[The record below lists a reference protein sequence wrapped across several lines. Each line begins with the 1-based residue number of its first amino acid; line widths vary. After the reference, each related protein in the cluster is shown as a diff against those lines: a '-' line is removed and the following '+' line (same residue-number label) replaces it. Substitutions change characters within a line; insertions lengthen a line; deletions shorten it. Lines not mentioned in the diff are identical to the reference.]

1 MNRRHP
7 IDDLFRTRL
16 ENHGQDAP
24 MHLWDAIERSRSIKP
39 RRRLAALWLLPLTV
53 IGALV
58 LYAVW
63 PRDSAVVNIQ
73 SFPIPMATEKS
84 VASVTPAETVVEG
97 IAAENRVAVAEIA
110 QQKKSSKS
118 FASPASAPLALDQI
132 AGPVKVLPAD
142 AESTPTE
149 IAPKESFSAA
159 QSEKI
164 QDQETETAATI
175 KTASML
181 PALAL
186 EPVTF
191 EDKELLKRLFP
202 PDPKCARFSP
212 GNWYHYVD
220 VTLSSG
226 LAFRNLEALD
236 SEYENYK
243 EHRENSEKSRHTFG
257 AGVRLTA
264 VSDFGLAA
272 RAGINYTQITEAFDY
287 LNESEVRITI
297 VNTYDD
303 NGQIVRTDTTY
314 VSGTRRIVTPNQYQ
328 IVEIPLAVG
337 YDLRKPKFDLLLSVG
352 VRINLLFQQKGAFLS
367 PEDLTPVSFSY
378 NRADAYPAFKKRLE
392 TAWFISAGLA
402 YKWKPDFHILFEP
415 HLSYYLD
422 SFTKP
427 EFPVSQKYWLLGASI
442 GIRKRL

>member
-39 RRRLAALWLLPLTV
+39 RRRLVALWLLPLAA

-58 LYAVW
+58 LYAYW
-63 PRDSAVVNIQ
+63 PQDAPVVDIQ
-73 SFPIPMATEKS
+73 SFPIPMTTEKS
-84 VASVTPAETVVEG
+84 AASVTNVGPAQDV
-97 IAAENRVAVAEIA
+97 IAEKTSPTIPEIA
-110 QQKKSSKS
+110 QQKKSSTS
-118 FASPASAPLALDQI
+118 SARVALAQTS
-132 AGPVKVLPAD
+132 ANRVEVLRPD
-142 AESTPTE
+142 ANP
-149 IAPKESFSAA
+149 IDLAPRESFSAE
-159 QSEKI
+159 QPEKMP
-164 QDQETETAATI
+164 DQETEPTTTTSTSA
-175 KTASML
+175 L

-186 EPVTF
+186 EPITF
-191 EDKELLKRLFP
+191 EDKDLLKGLFP

-226 LAFRNLEALD
+226 FAFRNLEALD
-236 SEYENYK
+236 SEYEGYLAQ
-243 EHRENSEKSRHTFG
+243 REKTEKSRHTFG

-303 NGQIVRTDTTY
+303 NGQIIRTDTTY

-352 VRINLLFQQKGAFLS
+352 VRINLIFQQKGAFLS

-392 TAWFISAGLA
+392 TAWFVSAGLA
-402 YKWKPDFHILFEP
+402 YKWKPDFHLLFEP

>member
-24 MHLWDAIERSRSIKP
+24 MHLWDAIERSRSVKP
-39 RRRLAALWLLPLTV
+39 RRRLIALWLLPLTA
-53 IGALV
+53 IGALA

-63 PRDSAVVNIQ
+63 PRDASVVSIQ
-73 SFPIPMATEKS
+73 SFPIPMTPEKP
-84 VASVTPAETVVEG
+84 AAAIIPAEPALEAFT
-97 IAAENRVAVAEIA
+97 AENRSAVAEIT

-118 FASPASAPLALDQI
+118 FVPPAFTQI
-132 AGPVKVLPAD
+132 ADQAEVLPAD
-142 AESTPTE
+142 SESNPTV
-149 IAPKESFSAA
+149 IAPQESLSAA
-159 QSEKI
+159 QSESMH
-164 QDQETETAATI
+164 DQETETATTI

-191 EDKELLKRLFP
+191 EDKELLKGLFP

-226 LAFRNLEALD
+226 FAFRNLEALD
-236 SEYENYK
+236 SEYEGYK
-243 EHRENSEKSRHTFG
+243 EQRENTEKSRHTFG

-264 VSDFGLAA
+264 VSDFGLAG

-337 YDLRKPKFDLLLSVG
+337 FDLRKPKFDLLLSAG

>member
-16 ENHGQDAP
+16 EDHGQDAP

-39 RRRLAALWLLPLTV
+39 RRRCLVALWLLPLAA
-53 IGALV
+53 IGALA

-63 PRDSAVVNIQ
+63 PRDKSVVNIQ
-73 SFPIPMATEKS
+73 SFPIPMTTEKS
-84 VASVTPAETVVEG
+84 AATTNPAEPVQEAT
-97 IAAENRVAVAEIA
+97 AAENRSAVVEIA

-118 FASPASAPLALDQI
+118 STPPAFEQI
-132 AGPVKVLPAD
+132 TGQVKILPTD

-149 IAPKESFSAA
+149 IAPQESFSVA
-159 QSEKI
+159 QSKKI
-164 QDQETETAATI
+164 QDQETEIATATTI

-181 PALAL
+181 PALSL

-191 EDKELLKRLFP
+191 EDKDLLKRLFP

-226 LAFRNLEALD
+226 FAFRNLEALD
-236 SEYENYK
+236 SEYEGYLAQ
-243 EHRENSEKSRHTFG
+243 REKTEKSRHTFG

-352 VRINLLFQQKGAFLS
+352 VRINLIFQQKGAFLS

-378 NRADAYPAFKKRLE
+378 NRPDAYPAFKKRLE
-392 TAWFISAGLA
+392 TAWFLSAGLA
-402 YKWKPDFHILFEP
+402 YKWKPDFHLLFEP

>member
-16 ENHGQDAP
+16 EDHGQDAP

-39 RRRLAALWLLPLTV
+39 RRRLVALWLLPLMAV
-53 IGALV
+53 GALA

-63 PRDSAVVNIQ
+63 PRDSSVVNIQ
-73 SFPIPMATEKS
+73 SFPIPMTTEKP
-84 VASVTPAETVVEG
+84 AAAVTPSEPALEAIT
-97 IAAENRVAVAEIA
+97 AENRSAFAEIA

-118 FASPASAPLALDQI
+118 FAPPAFAQI
-132 AGPVKVLPAD
+132 ADQVTLLPAD
-142 AESTPTE
+142 AESHLTE
-149 IAPKESFSAA
+149 LVPQESLSAE

-164 QDQETETAATI
+164 QDHEKQTATNI

-186 EPVTF
+186 EPITF
-191 EDKELLKRLFP
+191 EDKDLLKGLFP

-226 LAFRNLEALD
+226 FAFRNLEALD
-236 SEYENYK
+236 SEYEGYK
-243 EHRENSEKSRHTFG
+243 EQRENTEKSRHTFG

-272 RAGINYTQITEAFDY
+272 RAGLNYTQITEAFDY
-287 LNESEVRITI
+287 LNENEVRITI
-297 VNTYDD
+297 TNVYGN
-303 NGQIVRTDTTY
+303 NGEIVRTDTTY

-337 YDLRKPKFDLLLSVG
+337 FDLRKPKFDLLLSAG
-352 VRINLLFQQKGAFLS
+352 VRINLIFQQKGAFLS

-378 NRADAYPAFKKRLE
+378 NRPDAYPAFKKRLE
-392 TAWFISAGLA
+392 TAWFVSAGLA

-422 SFTKP
+422 S
-427 EFPVSQKYWLLGASI
+427 
-442 GIRKRL
+442 

>member
-7 IDDLFRTRL
+7 IDDLFRARL
-16 ENHGQDAP
+16 EDHGQDAP
-24 MHLWDAIERSRSIKP
+24 MHLWEAIERSRSIKP
-39 RRRLAALWLLPLTV
+39 RRRLAALWLLPLTA
-53 IGALV
+53 IGALA
-58 LYAVW
+58 LYAYW
-63 PRDSAVVNIQ
+63 SRDSSVVSIQ
-73 SFPIPMATEKS
+73 SFPIPMTSEKPVAT
-84 VASVTPAETVVEG
+84 VTPAEPALEA
-97 IAAENRVAVAEIA
+97 IAAENRSATAEIA

-118 FASPASAPLALDQI
+118 FAPLASTQI
-132 AGPVKVLPAD
+132 AGQLEKLPLEINPNPTNLAPE
-142 AESTPTE
+142 ESLSTE
-149 IAPKESFSAA
+149 HP
-159 QSEKI
+159 EKMTN
-164 QDQETETAATI
+164 QETATTI
-175 KTASML
+175 KTASIL

-226 LAFRNLEALD
+226 FAFRNLEALD
-236 SEYENYK
+236 SDYEDYL
-243 EHRENSEKSRHTFG
+243 EQRENTEKSRHTFG

-272 RAGINYTQITEAFDY
+272 RAGLNYTQITEAFDY
-287 LNESEVRITI
+287 LNENEVRITI
-297 VNTYDD
+297 TNVYGN
-303 NGQIVRTDTTY
+303 NGEIVRTDTTY

-337 YDLRKPKFDLLLSVG
+337 YDLRSPKFDLLLSVG

-367 PEDLTPVSFSY
+367 PEDLTPVNFSY

-392 TAWFISAGLA
+392 TAWFVSAGLA
-402 YKWKPDFHILFEP
+402 YKWKPDFHFIFEP
-415 HLSYYLD
+415 HLSFYLD

-427 EFPVSQKYWLLGASI
+427 EFPVSQKYWLFGASI

>member
-7 IDDLFRTRL
+7 IDDLFRARL
-16 ENHGQDAP
+16 EDHGQDAP
-24 MHLWDAIERSRSIKP
+24 MHLWEAIERSRSIKP
-39 RRRLAALWLLPLTV
+39 RRRLAALWLLPLTA
-53 IGALV
+53 IGALA
-58 LYAVW
+58 LYAYW
-63 PRDSAVVNIQ
+63 SRDSSVVSIQ
-73 SFPIPMATEKS
+73 SFPIPMTSEKPVAT
-84 VASVTPAETVVEG
+84 VTPAEPALEA
-97 IAAENRVAVAEIA
+97 IAAENRSATAEIA

-118 FASPASAPLALDQI
+118 FAPLASTQI
-132 AGPVKVLPAD
+132 AGQLEKLPLEINPNPTNLAPE
-142 AESTPTE
+142 ESLSTE
-149 IAPKESFSAA
+149 HP
-159 QSEKI
+159 EKMTN
-164 QDQETETAATI
+164 QETATTI
-175 KTASML
+175 KTASIL

-226 LAFRNLEALD
+226 FAFRNLEALD
-236 SEYENYK
+236 SEYEDYL
-243 EHRENSEKSRHTFG
+243 EQRENTEKSRHTFG

-272 RAGINYTQITEAFDY
+272 RAGLNYTQITEAFDY
-287 LNESEVRITI
+287 LNENEVRITI
-297 VNTYDD
+297 TNVYGN
-303 NGQIVRTDTTY
+303 NGEIVRTDTTY

-337 YDLRKPKFDLLLSVG
+337 YDLRSPKFDLLLSVG

-367 PEDLTPVSFSY
+367 PEDLTPVNFSY

-392 TAWFISAGLA
+392 TAWFVSAGLA
-402 YKWKPDFHILFEP
+402 YKWKPDFHFIFEP

-427 EFPVSQKYWLLGASI
+427 EFPVSQKYWLFGASI